1 MCLEAYFSLFKH
13 NKGLEGQGRFDLSIF
28 PPEKQLA
35 GTLFFS
41 SFVNR
46 VCLGLIGLVE
56 CTPSSL
62 AEDKV
67 MA

>member
-1 MCLEAYFSLFKH
+1 MEAYFSLFKH
-13 NKGLEGQGRFDLSIF
+13 NKGLEGQGRFDLFIF

-35 GTLFFS
+35 GTPVFS
-41 SFVNR
+41 SFVNN
-46 VCLGLIGLVE
+46 CLGLIGLVE